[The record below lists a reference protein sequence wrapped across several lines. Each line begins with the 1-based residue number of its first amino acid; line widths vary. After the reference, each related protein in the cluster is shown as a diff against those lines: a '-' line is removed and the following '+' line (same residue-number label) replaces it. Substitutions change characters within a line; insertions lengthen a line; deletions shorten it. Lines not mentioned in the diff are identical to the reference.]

1 MTQVPLQCQKWL
13 KRLKKIWVDL
23 VDLRGKFFTIMVLTQ
38 LTCYPTVGQTGSCS
52 TFKLCYMVAVP
63 YLGVP
68 LQGSE
73 AKMSNVSR

>member
-1 MTQVPLQCQKWL
+1 MAKKV
-13 KRLKKIWVDL
+13 KKILVDH
-23 VDLRGKFFTIMVLTQ
+23 VDLRGKFFTIMVLKQ
-38 LTCYPTVGQTGSCS
+38 LTSYPTVGQTGGRS

-63 YLGVP
+63 YLGLP